1 MAHKPQPEQ
10 TKPVLRNKMI
20 NSKTNLS
27 SVKIEPLEGNKK
39 TVALYS
45 HDAIIVSLA
54 GSNGQLAKLF
64 SKLPEGS
71 SLQADDDGSYNLVLS
86 AGSICQ
92 FNALYKS
99 WFMNVAGD
107 RLEEMGIESCRILTE
122 NCFNS
127 SLEWLVGLIYNYN
140 LRHGEGGTES
150 SGKDIE
156 LSFSL
161 FEDLDNHMEDD
172 LEGDSPQELILTP
185 GIDPSLFFED
195 NQLFWNNA
203 EEDNSVGSLT
213 TRKQEIHPGSEAIQS
228 VAGLFNQ
235 DEEELCCL
243 NMGPEDFCGFY
254 DRL

>member
-1 MAHKPQPEQ
+1 
-10 TKPVLRNKMI
+10 MI
-20 NSKTNLS
+20 NSKKNLS

-71 SLQADDDGSYNLVLS
+71 SLQTDDDGSCNLVLS

-92 FNALYKS
+92 FNALYQN

-107 RLEEMGIESCRILTE
+107 SLEEMGIESCRILTE

-127 SLEWLVGLIYNYN
+127 SLEWLVGIIYNYN

-156 LSFSL
+156 LSFCL
-161 FEDLDNHMEDD
+161 FEDLDNRMEGDFEDD
-172 LEGDSPQELILTP
+172 SSQELILVP

-203 EEDNSVGSLT
+203 GEDNSAGSPT
-213 TRKQEIHPGSEAIQS
+213 THKQEIHPGSEAIQS

-243 NMGPEDFCGFY
+243 NMGLEDFCGFY